1 MGSDAYSYLAREH
14 LLVSALSTMLKTPR
28 EDLVDRVGS
37 TVEKLKNAERELA
50 RLKQQAMMSN
60 IDAIIGEG
68 QQIGSFRVWTLR
80 APEGTDAKQL
90 REIALTGIRKAPT
103 DVPAAVLASAVV
115 DARVS
120 LIATVNQAAQDR
132 GCSPTTCSTV
142 PAQRRGPWWRKK
154 DAAQGEGEAGRD
166 PVGVRFRRRS
176 CGDCRPS
183 APRSPGVRRR
193 RIGAHR
199 SRPQRCVG
207 HPRGSGTDLEC
218 PR

>member
-1 MGSDAYSYLAREH
+1 MRSSARASRSGRSGSG
-14 LLVSALSTMLKTPR
+14 PC
-28 EDLVDRVGS
+28 G
-37 TVEKLKNAERELA
+37 
-50 RLKQQAMMSN
+50 
-60 IDAIIGEG
+60 
-68 QQIGSFRVWTLR
+68 

-132 GCSPTTCSTV
+132 GLFANDLLNSALPSV
-142 PAQRRGPWWRKK
+142 EGRGGGKK
-154 DAAQGEGEAGRD
+154 DAAQGEGRSRTGS
-166 PVGVRFRRRS
+166 RRRSLPRRHS

-199 SRPQRCVG
+199 SRPQRCVRAPSRFRNG
-207 HPRGSGTDLEC
+207 P
-218 PR
+218 